1 MTCNF
6 GTMSFVFADFR
17 NEGSIGLEFAIE
29 VEIYVAFFQDFYSL
43 ADRINRFAGAGT
55 LCRIGQESHFR
66 IEHLYRAAGT
76 FYADAC
82 DISELF
88 GRRIRNNAAVAE
100 YEDTIITILRS
111 VGQEDEGTGYSLVAF
126 TGSDD
131 LQAGTDN
138 VSRRRSS
145 TRNNTVSF
153 TESDEAGSEESIV
166 VHHDFMSFFYS
177 HAFLFAA
184 FCKILAQFIHAVVR
198 SRVDDFNTSEVDL
211 EFGSIFF
218 DLIQIADEDDAGIA
232 FSQYTFSSFEYTT
245 AIGFR
250 KDDFLLC
257 LGNTG
262 F

>member
-1 MTCNF
+1 MTGNF
-6 GTMSFVFADFR
+6 GARSLVFADFR

-29 VEIYVAFFQDFYSL
+29 VEVYIAFFQDFYSL
-43 ADRINRFAGAGT
+43 ADRIDGFTGAGAF
-55 LCRIGQESHFR
+55 CRIGQESYFR
-66 IEHLYRAAGT
+66 VEHLYRTACT
-76 FYADAC
+76 FYADAG

-88 GRRIRNNAAVAE
+88 CCRIRDNAAVAE
-100 YEDTIITILRS
+100 DEDAVITILRS
-111 VGQEDEGTGYSLVAF
+111 VGQENEGAGYSLVAF

-131 LQAGTDN
+131 LQTGTDN
-138 VSRRRSS
+138 VSRSRSS

-153 TESDEAGSEESIV
+153 TESDEAGSKESIV

-184 FCKILAQFIHAVVR
+184 FCEILAQFIHAVVG
-198 SRVDDFNTSEVDL
+198 SRIDDFYTGEVDL

-218 DLIQIADEDDAGIA
+218 DLVQIANEDDACIA